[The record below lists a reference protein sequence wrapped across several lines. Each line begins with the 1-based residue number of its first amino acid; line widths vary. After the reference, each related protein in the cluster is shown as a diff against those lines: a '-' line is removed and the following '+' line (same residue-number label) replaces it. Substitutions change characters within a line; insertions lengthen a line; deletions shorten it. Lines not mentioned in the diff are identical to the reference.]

1 MVVQTQGRRVTDTV
15 SQSTFDWTSQDF
27 LADPYVHYKRLREN
41 TPIHFNEARGSWIL
55 TRYNDMA
62 EVLRDHD
69 RFSAERGGPANYS
82 TDEMPRSMLASDPPH
97 HTRLRTLVNKA
108 FTART
113 VERLRQ
119 RIQQIVD
126 GLLDEVADKGG
137 MEAITDFAYPLPITV
152 IAEMLGVPASDR
164 DFFREASSKIAVA
177 LGPIN
182 DISVGMAALEG
193 RNQLVGYFNDLV
205 PKRKGD
211 PRDDLISA
219 MLAAEEAGDFLSH
232 GELLAMLLLLLVAG
246 HETTVNLIGNGLLA
260 LLRNPEQAERL
271 RTDESIERSAVEEF
285 LRYDSPVQFTG
296 RLVME
301 DFELDGHHIKKGS
314 GLSTI
319 VASANRDPQVFDDP
333 DTLDLG
339 RDPCPHLS
347 FSAGIHYCLGA
358 QLARLEGQI
367 ALSTVV
373 RRFPNMK
380 IATDSLEWRPAPIL
394 RGLVA
399 LPVSF

>member
-1 MVVQTQGRRVTDTV
+1 VTETAQA
-15 SQSTFDWTSQDF
+15 SGAHTFDWTSQEF
-27 LADPYVHYKRLREN
+27 LRDPYSRYKELRQTN
-41 TPIHFNEARGSWIL
+41 PIHFNEARGSWIL

-62 EVLRDHD
+62 DVLRDHE
-69 RFSAERGGPANYS
+69 RFSAERTGPANYS

-113 VERLRQ
+113 VERLRR
-119 RIQQIVD
+119 RIREIVD
-126 GLLDEVADKGG
+126 GLLDEVADKGE
-137 MEAITDFAYPLPITV
+137 MEVISDFAYPLPITV

-164 DFFREASSKIAVA
+164 DFFRDASSKIAVA
-177 LGPIN
+177 LGPIT
-182 DISVGMAALEG
+182 DVSVGMAALEG
-193 RNQLVGYFNDLV
+193 RNQLIGYFNELI
-205 PKRKGD
+205 PQRKGD

-219 MLAAEEAGDFLSH
+219 LLAAEEAGDFLSH

-260 LLRNPEQAERL
+260 LLGHPEQFDRL
-271 RTDESIERSAVEEF
+271 RTDESIERSAVEEL

-296 RLVME
+296 RLVLQDVE
-301 DFELDGHHIKKGS
+301 IGGHLIKKGT
-314 GLSTI
+314 GISTI
-319 VASANRDPQVFDDP
+319 LASANRDPEVFADP

-380 IATDSLEWRPAPIL
+380 LATEALEWRPAPIL

-399 LPVSF
+399 LPVTF